1 MRLIILL
8 CLLGLF
14 SKTEAQLPLDCITS
28 NTNRAPENS
37 DITVTCGTEYM
48 DLAIYICPI
57 YQALYNE
64 SLMALN
70 SQHDTPECHGTA
82 DWNVDPPVLRFKF
95 PLNTSAVS
103 ACSNNFMVTTQT
115 GTGEF
120 ADFSNVQVANI
131 SGKVTSIDPVTGPIT
146 YREQILY
153 MFSCIYPMQYLLNN
167 TELAVSGVSLA
178 INENNG
184 SFVSTLN
191 MELYENEQHTEIM
204 TFPQSGIKLKTKI
217 YVAVKATNLTERFNV
232 LLDRCY
238 ATTTPIPNFVTFYD
252 LFVGCDRD
260 EQTQVTLNGVSQTA
274 YFSFEAFR
282 FVEHKNQTV
291 STFYLHC
298 VTRLCEV
305 ATCSALLPVCT
316 NTGRRRKREAEDVL
330 GNATVTSHIIVVG
343 RNTNGDAQT
352 FSVPY
357 DTSTESN
364 YSSPVVA
371 VIVCIVILTILLVT
385 MAAYFAFYIR
395 RKPIIQ

>member
-1 MRLIILL
+1 
-8 CLLGLF
+8 
-14 SKTEAQLPLDCITS
+14 
-28 NTNRAPENS
+28 
-37 DITVTCGTEYM
+37 M

-82 DWNVDPPVLRFKF
+82 DWSVDPPVLRFKF

-103 ACSNNFMVTTQT
+103 ACGNNFMVFFTNTFCIFFANK
-115 GTGEF
+115 F

-131 SGKVTSIDPVTGPIT
+131 SGTVTSTDPVEGPIT

-167 TELAVSGVSLA
+167 TELAVLA

-191 MELYENEQHTEIM
+191 MELYEVSPTLYFRIRQRYIM

-217 YVAVKATNLTERFNV
+217 YVAVTATNLTDRFNV

-305 ATCSALLPVCT
+305 SSCSALLPVSNNFLTYKC
-316 NTGRRRKREAEDVL
+316 
-330 GNATVTSHIIVVG
+330 I
-343 RNTNGDAQT
+343 RNILSFLLFFISCFNGILC
-352 FSVPY
+352 
-357 DTSTESN
+357 SN
-364 YSSPVVA
+364 
-371 VIVCIVILTILLVT
+371 CILLNT
-385 MAAYFAFYIR
+385 CYKMIYINE
-395 RKPIIQ
+395 ISMMSVYESLM